1 MSGETFDTLSM
12 DFDFEDEKFG
22 GAPPDGALPPGL
34 PTYEDIDAL
43 IANEMNRMSLEERE
57 KVLDEIHGIVQ
68 IEEEDVD
75 TMDSCLKK
83 IEYHLQNIKSNTAYA
98 LAEAMSRK
106 YVSSR
111 RLRMMFLRAD
121 RYNSE
126 DAAERMIRFFDLK
139 ESLFGVHKLVK
150 DITLDDLD
158 ENDIECLKS
167 GCYQISPL
175 KDMAGR
181 TITIYFIKLRKYK
194 VAENYVSTSYAPLNL
209 SLT

>member
-1 MSGETFDTLSM
+1 MPIKKYSHIVPNNIPAKSRLSSYIIGVFPMLDTPSSTKKAIKAGRIYIKNRVGQTGNWVQSGDL
-12 DFDFEDEKFG
+12 
-22 GAPPDGALPPGL
+22 
-34 PTYEDIDAL
+34 
-43 IANEMNRMSLEERE
+43 
-57 KVLDEIHGIVQ
+57 
-68 IEEEDVD
+68 
-75 TMDSCLKK
+75 

-158 ENDIECLKS
+158 ENDIE
-167 GCYQISPL
+167 
-175 KDMAGR
+175 
-181 TITIYFIKLRKYK
+181 
-194 VAENYVSTSYAPLNL
+194 
-209 SLT
+209 